1 MVIHLPKD
9 GARVGDYTIRHK
21 LGEGGSGYVFKAERG
36 GRFFAIKFLSELE
49 WTGWNRREVTIM
61 IRLQTLN
68 LQIPNVVGFRGCER
82 WPDPDVGYPYIVMD
96 FVHGL
101 TMDKWAQRFNPS
113 ARVALGKFL
122 KTAQAMR
129 AVHRLDV
136 LHRDLKDLNIIIRAS
151 DGEPVVI
158 DFGFGAMSGTP
169 TETGPGRV
177 PPGTPEYRSPEIIKF
192 LRGETEGDI
201 YTYTLSDE
209 LWAMGVVLYWLLT
222 DVMPFGGR
230 LELGLND
237 RIRLTAPRA
246 PHTINPRVPEAASR
260 LCMRMLEKEPRAR
273 FKDDDELCA
282 ALEAVLAAAE
292 GDASWDVPLIDPQ
305 SPHDATTAGDPGA
318 DGVPNEKA
326 NEVQQWIAAHK
337 PRRGWW
343 PVEEPAAQ
351 EAPPPPPPDEL
362 PLPVANPDG
371 AALALSKV
379 PTVEADTKAL
389 VEADTKALQEA
400 EATAAQPPE
409 VPAGPVAG
417 GAVPPVQVRAEARAP
432 AAEPSRRG
440 ASGVRRWV
448 VGSGPFPTGGLLLDL
463 LRRPPL
469 ALVVGLVAV
478 ALAVGSVEPLHKS
491 APAPSAA
498 PASMA
503 QRAAPPPSASARGEE
518 TEGAAPIREVAQPGN
533 PAEANGSAAPVRA
546 QPPAPPPTAMLPK
559 PDTTRKPD
567 DTPKQQP
574 HRAGGPSPLKTAAAV
589 GATCALLEGCTSGT
603 APQVRPTPAP
613 VECLSDWEKEHER
626 LGIRNEGE
634 TVVLQGYEG
643 VNTERATVQEGPVR
657 VLLSGDGMGKLPRGA
672 LLSGTWQ
679 LGEGRIYGT
688 FTQAQIPGG
697 AAYPVCLVIGRDTPA
712 AYPGGSTCPEGLG
725 TCPAPESRPGNVKTF
740 TRFWVFPKGIDF

>member
-1 MVIHLPKD
+1 MVIHFPKD

-82 WPDPDVGYPYIVMD
+82 WPDPDMGYPYIVMD
-96 FVHGL
+96 FVPGL

-113 ARVALGKFL
+113 ARVGLGKFL

-158 DFGFGAMSGTP
+158 DFGFGAMSGAP

-192 LRGETEGDI
+192 LRGETEGDV

-222 DVMPFGGR
+222 DIMPFGGR

-237 RIRLTAPRA
+237 RIRLSTPRA

-362 PLPVANPDG
+362 PLPVANPEG

-379 PTVEADTKAL
+379 PTVT
-389 VEADTKALQEA
+389 ADTKALQEA

-448 VGSGPFPTGGLLLDL
+448 LGSGAFPTGRLLLEL
-463 LRRPPL
+463 LKRPPL
-469 ALVVGLVAV
+469 ALVAGLVVV
-478 ALAVGSVEPLHKS
+478 ALAVGSVGPLHKS
-491 APAPSAA
+491 
-498 PASMA
+498 
-503 QRAAPPPSASARGEE
+503 APPPSASARSEE

-559 PDTTRKPD
+559 PDTTKKPD
-567 DTPKQQP
+567 ETPKPQAQ
-574 HRAGGPSPLKTAAAV
+574 RAGRLPPLKSAAAV
-589 GATCALLEGCTSGT
+589 AATCALLEGCTSGT

-613 VECLSDWEKEHER
+613 VECPSDWEESHER
-626 LGIRNEGE
+626 LIINSGQH
-634 TVVLQGYEG
+634 VVLQGYEG
-643 VNTERATVQEGPVR
+643 ENTERATVREGPVT
-657 VLLSGDGMGKLPRGA
+657 VVLSGTGMGKLPRGT

-679 LGEGRIYGT
+679 PGEGRFYGT

-697 AAYPVCLVIGRDTPA
+697 DAYPVCLVIGASDPHGM
-712 AYPGGSTCPEGLG
+712 GGGPDCPPGLG
-725 TCPAPESRPGNVKTF
+725 FCPAPGSKPGNVKTF
-740 TRFWVFPKGIDF
+740 TRLWVYPKGSSYRGGFF

>member
-82 WPDPDVGYPYIVMD
+82 WPDPDIGYPYIVMD
-96 FVHGL
+96 FVPGL

-158 DFGFGAMSGTP
+158 DFGFGAMSGSP

-192 LRGETEGDI
+192 LRGETEGDV
-201 YTYTLSDE
+201 YTYALSDE

-237 RIRLTAPRA
+237 RIRLSSPRA

-282 ALEAVLAAAE
+282 ALEVVLAAAE

-318 DGVPNEKA
+318 DGVPNEEA
-326 NEVQQWIAAHK
+326 NKVQQWIAAHK

-351 EAPPPPPPDEL
+351 EAPPPLPPDEL
-362 PLPVANPDG
+362 PLPVANPEGAAPEG
-371 AALALSKV
+371 AALALSK
-379 PTVEADTKAL
+379 AL
-389 VEADTKALQEA
+389 TVEADTKALQEA
-400 EATAAQPPE
+400 EGTAAQPPE
-409 VPAGPVAG
+409 VPPLQG
-417 GAVPPVQVRAEARAP
+417 RAEARAP
-432 AAEPSRRG
+432 AAEPARKG
-440 ASGVRRWV
+440 ASGVGRWV
-448 VGSGPFPTGGLLLDL
+448 LGSGPFPTGRLLLEL
-463 LRRPPL
+463 LKRPPL
-469 ALVVGLVAV
+469 ALVVGLVVV
-478 ALAVGSVEPLHKS
+478 ALAVGSVGPLHKS
-491 APAPSAA
+491 AP
-498 PASMA
+498 
-503 QRAAPPPSASARGEE
+503 PPSASTRGEE
-518 TEGAAPIREVAQPGN
+518 TEGAAPIREVAQQGN
-533 PAEANGSAAPVRA
+533 PAEAMGSAAPVRA
-546 QPPAPPPTAMLPK
+546 QPPAPTPTAMLPK
-559 PDTTRKPD
+559 PDTTKKPD
-567 DTPKQQP
+567 ETPKPQAQ
-574 HRAGGPSPLKTAAAV
+574 RAGRLPPLKSAAAV
-589 GATCALLEGCTSGT
+589 AATCALLEGCTSGT

-613 VECLSDWEKEHER
+613 VECPPDWEEVHER
-626 LGIRNEGE
+626 LGIRSGE
-634 TVVLQGYEG
+634 NVVLQGYEG
-643 VNTERATVQEGPVR
+643 ENTERATVREGPVSV
-657 VLLSGDGMGKLPRGA
+657 VLDDNMGKLPRGA
-672 LLSGTWQ
+672 LLSGTWR

-697 AAYPVCLVIGRDTPA
+697 DAYPVCLVIGADDLTVMPDGSHCPA
-712 AYPGGSTCPEGLG
+712 GLGFCPTPEG
-725 TCPAPESRPGNVKTF
+725 RPGNVKTV
-740 TRFWVFPKGIDF
+740 TRLSVFPKGSSYRGGFF